1 MNQQRTN
8 RTATLERV
16 AYILDDA
23 FRIPGTNFRF
33 GVDALLGLLPGGG
46 DVAGGVMAA
55 YTLLIAMRVGAPKSV
70 LVRMGAN
77 IAIDA
82 IVGAVPVLG
91 DLFDAGFKA
100 NRRNVE
106 LLQRYVDQPVPAR
119 RGSRA
124 VVAAIFLVLL
134 LILFGAAWVAI
145 SLMRWLISL
154 F

>member
-1 MNQQRTN
+1 MNLQRTD
-8 RTATLERV
+8 RTATLNRV
-16 AYILDDA
+16 AHILDDV

-46 DVAGGVMAA
+46 DVAGGVMSA
-55 YTLLIAMRVGAPKSV
+55 YTLLVALRVGAPVSV
-70 LVRMGAN
+70 MLRMGAN

-82 IVGAVPVLG
+82 IVGAVPLLG

-100 NRRNVE
+100 NRRNVD
-106 LLQRYVDQPVPAR
+106 LLQRYVDLPVPVR
-119 RGSRA
+119 SGSRA
-124 VVAAIFLVLL
+124 VVAGILIVLL
-134 LILFGAAWVAI
+134 LILIGAAWVAI

>member
-1 MNQQRTN
+1 MNLQRTD
-8 RTATLERV
+8 RTATLKRV
-16 AYILDDA
+16 AYILDDV
-23 FRIPGTNFRF
+23 FRIPGTNYRF
-33 GVDALLGLLPGGG
+33 VVDALLGLLPGGG
-46 DVAGGVMAA
+46 DVAGGVMSA
-55 YTLLIAMRVGAPKSV
+55 YTLLVAMRVGTPVSV
-70 LVRMGAN
+70 MLRMGAN

-82 IVGAVPVLG
+82 IVGAVPLLG

-106 LLQRYVDQPVPAR
+106 LLQRYVDQPVPVR

-124 VVAAIFLVLL
+124 VVAGILIVLL
-134 LILFGAAWVAI
+134 LILIGAAWVAI